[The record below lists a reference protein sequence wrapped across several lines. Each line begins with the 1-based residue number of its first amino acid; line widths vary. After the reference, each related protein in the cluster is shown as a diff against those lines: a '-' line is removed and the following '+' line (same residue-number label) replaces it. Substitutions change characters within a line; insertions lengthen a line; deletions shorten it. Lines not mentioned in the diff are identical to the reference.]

1 MKPKNKI
8 LSLINAGLKSSTLS
22 ELTENQINALYQRL
36 IQEKSENKEAVTT
49 KSSIESTKY
58 TSSEVAAM
66 KSKGMGLKVDSGG
79 EVLPTPDG
87 GIEVIKRTGT
97 AGGETT
103 EDDNQFTQ
111 SSKFASGEDPQQNV
125 PQDEGPSDNMGAD
138 DGMGMFEQN
147 LDEKFESKSQQKL
160 FFAKCGD
167 GKTKEQKKWC
177 KMAKEFAKSTKDFK
191 KLPEKKKETNE
202 DFSFKDYFNKLAS
215 VNTAA
220 ISKGVGSSLRPTF
233 ESKLEESIM
242 KIIQKHTSPK
252 MTKKDFIK
260 TILESEKEVETP
272 VKPDVDTPSKPKKD
286 TPYQP
291 KHKPAP
297 KAKEKEVET
306 PVKPDV
312 KPERPRPSTPYQ
324 PKHKPAPKAGKLPD
338 WMSFDSIGINLK

>member
-8 LSLINAGLKSSTLS
+8 LSLINAGLNSSTLS

-36 IQEKSENKEAVTT
+36 VESKKENKEAVTKTSTTTTFDPNNEADRKTVEDMLGKKGVPVTIDPAT
-49 KSSIESTKY
+49 KKITVV
-58 TSSEVAAM
+58 SE
-66 KSKGMGLKVDSGG
+66 DN
-79 EVLPTPDG
+79 
-87 GIEVIKRTGT
+87 
-97 AGGETT
+97 
-103 EDDNQFTQ
+103 EDEDQFTQ
-111 SSKFASGEDPQQNV
+111 SSKFASGEDPQQDV
-125 PQDEGPSDNMGAD
+125 PQDEGPSDNMDAD

-215 VNTAA
+215 VNASA

>member
-8 LSLINAGLKSSTLS
+8 LSLINAGLNSSTLS

-36 IQEKSENKEAVTT
+36 IQERSENKEAVTT

-58 TSSEVAAM
+58 TSSEVSAM
-66 KSKGMGLKVDSGG
+66 KSKGQGLKVNG
-79 EVLPTPDG
+79 EVLPTADG

-97 AGGETT
+97 AGAETT
-103 EDDNQFTQ
+103 ESENQFTQ
-111 SSKFASGEDPQQNV
+111 SSKFASGEDPQQDV
-125 PQDEGPSDNMGAD
+125 PQDEGPSDNMDAD

-191 KLPEKKKETNE
+191 KLPEKKEETKEEFT
-202 DFSFKDYFNKLAS
+202 FKDYFTKLAS
-215 VNTAA
+215 ANASA
-220 ISKGVGSSLRPTF
+220 ISNKVGSSLRPTF
-233 ESKLEESIM
+233 ESKLEESIINM
-242 KIIQKHTSPK
+242 IHKHTSPK
-252 MTKKDFIK
+252 MRKKDFLN
-260 TILESEKEVETP
+260 TIFESEKEIQTP

-324 PKHKPAPKAGKLPD
+324 PKHKPAPKAKDMPNWL
-338 WMSFDSIGINLK
+338 SFNSIGFNLK